1 MQDNPT
7 EIRDFEGD
15 NLEIDDGVLN
25 AIVDAEDLVVE
36 RYLTFDNDTL
46 HFTGAAEWENEVTD
60 PTNAATGTAA
70 VVAGGRD
77 NDATAAGATVGGGIN
92 NQAGSIDNETI
103 ASNATVAGGR
113 ANQATAISATVGG
126 GEENQATSNDATV
139 GGGGFNKATGVHA
152 TVAGGIDNEATAG
165 NATVGGGTGNE
176 ATGSSAT
183 IPGGIGNTAVGVV
196 SFAAG
201 RSAKANNRGAF
212 VWSDSRTDDFTS
224 NPGGPV
230 SGENTFHVQTRNGAR
245 FVTAAGTTYL
255 DGSSTGWQT
264 SSSRAVKTNVEP
276 VDPEAVLAGV
286 ASLEVSTWEYRD
298 EAGGGL
304 GTRHMG
310 PMAEDF
316 HATFDDLGDDDTSIN
331 SINADGVAF
340 AAIQGLAER
349 LDETAANL
357 AEKDDRIDE
366 LEAENERLRERN
378 DALED
383 RLAAVEAELGLSE
396 DAGSALVDD

>member
-1 MQDNPT
+1 MTDNTRSTTESDDEHQTDHGNTGRTLPVSRRAALGGLLGLGVLSGSATAQPPAQPWNRDRDANGHRLLDLGALAMQDNPT

-25 AIVDAEDLVVE
+25 AIVDVEDLVVE

-70 VVAGGRD
+70 VVAGGR
-77 NDATAAGATVGGGIN
+77 
-92 NQAGSIDNETI
+92 
-103 ASNATVAGGR
+103 
-113 ANQATAISATVGG
+113 
-126 GEENQATSNDATV
+126 
-139 GGGGFNKATGVHA
+139 
-152 TVAGGIDNEATAG
+152 DNEATAG

-264 SSSRAVKTNVEP
+264 SSSRAVKTNIEP
-276 VDPEAVLAGV
+276 VDPETVLAGV

>member
-1 MQDNPT
+1 MTDNTRSTTESDDEHQTDHGNTGRTLPVSRRAALGGLLGLGVLSGSATAQPLAQPWNRDRDANGHRLLDLGALAMQNNLT

-25 AIVDAEDLVVE
+25 AIVDVEDLVVE

-77 NDATAAGATVGGGIN
+77 N
-92 NQAGSIDNETI
+92 
-103 ASNATVAGGR
+103 
-113 ANQATAISATVGG
+113 
-126 GEENQATSNDATV
+126 
-139 GGGGFNKATGVHA
+139 
-152 TVAGGIDNEATAG
+152 EATAG
-165 NATVGGGTGNE
+165 NATVGGGTGNA

-183 IPGGIGNTAVGVV
+183 IPGGLGNTAVGVV

-201 RSAKANNRGAF
+201 RSAKANNQGAF

-264 SSSRAVKTNVEP
+264 SSSRAVKTNIEP
-276 VDPEAVLAGV
+276 VDPETVLAGV